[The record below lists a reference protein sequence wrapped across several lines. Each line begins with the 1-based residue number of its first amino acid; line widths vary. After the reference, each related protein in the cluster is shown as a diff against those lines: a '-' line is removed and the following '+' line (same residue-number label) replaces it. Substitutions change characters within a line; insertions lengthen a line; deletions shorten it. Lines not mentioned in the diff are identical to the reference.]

1 MGLKHS
7 VTPLWNSGLILL
19 LGENVVGFVKFW
31 KLAKK
36 TNGTGRNHLIN
47 GLQWRPQFRKVTQFC
62 ITTAVAFRIRWHIIS
77 APLKGIV
84 TVNALY
90 PAEASEASL
99 PNGGTSSEHYL
110 SVENVILK
118 ALCDLKMGLLPYC
131 FLLWEHLSCWT
142 VEKKEKRINAAVP
155 NNRLNNDP
163 VLWICGRHVN
173 ECGI

>member
-1 MGLKHS
+1 MHCVTKKVGNSVSLNPPLAHPLMGLKHS
-7 VTPLWNSGLILL
+7 VTPLWNSGVILF
-19 LGENVVGFVKFW
+19 LGENVVGFLNFW

-47 GLQWRPQFRKVTQFC
+47 GLQWRLQFRKVTQFC

-90 PAEASEASL
+90 LAEPSEASL
-99 PNGGTSSEHYL
+99 PNRGTSSEHYL

-118 ALCDLKMGLLPYC
+118 ALCDLKWAYYLTAFC
-131 FLLWEHLSCWT
+131 FGGIYHVEQWER
-142 VEKKEKRINAAVP
+142 KKR
-155 NNRLNNDP
+155 
-163 VLWICGRHVN
+163 G
-173 ECGI
+173 